1 MGKILM
7 TGAGGGGAASDEC
20 TAMLAHVLAGETAV
34 TSDSGDEPGIG
45 TMTVNSLLSF
55 SVAVSSGKRVLAT
68 WKNPKAAVGKPYS
81 GVYIR
86 YSTSGYP
93 GKTGGTQIYKGA
105 GNNTASEGMSS
116 VYLDMPAL
124 GTTYYFSIYPY
135 VTCSAGEMT
144 GDALNASAKTGAQ
157 QSVTITSSRSY
168 TVPVGYSL
176 MDVFCV
182 GGGSGGYYGN
192 EASGWDVGGAGGGGG
207 YTKTVT
213 NIAVS
218 SGQSL
223 AITVGS
229 GGIAGSRKDNYRAP
243 TAGGTSSVSRSGVV
257 LCSANGGKITT
268 DPDRGYGSNGGSGGG
283 DGVDALDRYREKA
296 GRGGSNGGNGSSAG
310 EYEDAYNTAGGSGQ
324 GTTTRAWGSGSGT
337 LYAGGGGG
345 GALSTAYIAAG
356 GSGGGG
362 AGGGVHAVAGTVNTG
377 GGGGGGK
384 HRNNGDGAAGG
395 SGIVLIR
402 FH

>member
-124 GTTYYFSIYPY
+124 GTTYYFSI
-135 VTCSAGEMT
+135 
-144 GDALNASAKTGAQ
+144 
-157 QSVTITSSRSY
+157 
-168 TVPVGYSL
+168 
-176 MDVFCV
+176 
-182 GGGSGGYYGN
+182 
-192 EASGWDVGGAGGGGG
+192 
-207 YTKTVT
+207 
-213 NIAVS
+213 
-218 SGQSL
+218 
-223 AITVGS
+223 
-229 GGIAGSRKDNYRAP
+229 
-243 TAGGTSSVSRSGVV
+243 
-257 LCSANGGKITT
+257 
-268 DPDRGYGSNGGSGGG
+268 
-283 DGVDALDRYREKA
+283 
-296 GRGGSNGGNGSSAG
+296 
-310 EYEDAYNTAGGSGQ
+310 
-324 GTTTRAWGSGSGT
+324 
-337 LYAGGGGG
+337 
-345 GALSTAYIAAG
+345 
-356 GSGGGG
+356 
-362 AGGGVHAVAGTVNTG
+362 
-377 GGGGGGK
+377 
-384 HRNNGDGAAGG
+384 
-395 SGIVLIR
+395 
-402 FH
+402 